1 MSGER
6 IHGLPNE
13 TFKASG
19 EVAPFVSDSKIGGIL
34 DKIRAINDEQSLRN
48 EDIFGPVSNSTVL
61 IVVQVHNRLPYLRQ
75 LIVSLSQAAGIDKTL
90 IIFSHD
96 FWDEEINDLVNSV
109 DFAKTMQI
117 FYPYSIQTHP
127 HEFPGESPNDCPRN
141 AKKDQAKR
149 LNCVNAEWPDLYGHY
164 REAKFT
170 QTKHHWWWKANRIFD
185 QLRVTK
191 SHDGNPLI
199 LFCLSFLCKERRMIV
214 QGVQLFI

>member
-13 TFKASG
+13 TFNKAAGSSAASFDQ
-19 EVAPFVSDSKIGGIL
+19 EPYSRIARIL
-34 DKIRAINDEQSLRN
+34 EKIRVINDEQSIKN
-48 EDIFGPVSNSTVL
+48 EDIFGPVTNSTVV
-61 IVVQVHNRLPYLRQ
+61 IAVQVHNRLPYLRQ
-75 LIVSLSQAAGIDKTL
+75 LIISLSQASGIDKSL

-96 FWDEEINDLVNSV
+96 VWDEGINDLVNSV

-117 FYPYSIQTHP
+117 FYPFSIQTHP
-127 HEFPGESPNDCPRN
+127 REFPGESPNDCPRN

-149 LNCVNAEWPDLYGHY
+149 LHCLNADWPDLYGHY

-191 SHDGNPLI
+191 VHDG
-199 LFCLSFLCKERRMIV
+199 KV
-214 QGVQLFI
+214 HQTV